1 MIGDPHGWATV
12 RREWK
17 DGDAVTVRLPMKF
30 AIRPL
35 DDAAPSP
42 AMVMR
47 GPVAMAV
54 RSTGGNPGALLR
66 EPDLE
71 RSLVASTGEPLT
83 YRPRSGAELLVRP
96 FYAFKQGERYALYLD
111 PNRHSHREARFA
123 G

>member
-1 MIGDPHGWATV
+1 
-12 RREWK
+12 
-17 DGDAVTVRLPMKF
+17 MKL

-54 RSTGGNPGALLR
+54 RSTGGNPVYLLS

-83 YRPRSGAELLVRP
+83 YRPRSGAKLLVRP
-96 FYAFKQGERYALYLD
+96 FYAFKQGERYALSRLE
-111 PNRHSHREARFA
+111 PAFA
-123 G
+123 PRGAVRG